1 MTTPSP
7 HRARRAAAALSRFLP
22 CAALLPLLLLLL
34 AGCAGSPPPSTV
46 LLALPTLGD
55 AGPAGAPAAPTAQSL
70 DPQRPVLV
78 VRRVVLPEYLLARR
92 VRFRANDTTVDD
104 WPGTFWAERI
114 EVGMTR
120 ELAGALRAALPGWT
134 LCNASCTDGSDGAA
148 QPRAWA
154 LRLEFAPLDY
164 RRDRRELFTVA
175 RASLEAPDG
184 ITLQRSERR
193 YTLQAAADTPQAHA
207 AVLGELL
214 RRVAADVAPALPV
227 TAAATAR

>member
-7 HRARRAAAALSRFLP
+7 HRARRAAAALSLTLP
-22 CAALLPLLLLLL
+22 LLLL
-34 AGCAGSPPPSTV
+34 AGCAGSPPPNTV
-46 LLALPTLGD
+46 LLALPTLG
-55 AGPAGAPAAPTAQSL
+55 APEAGAAEAAAATALAGSPGAQ
-70 DPQRPVLV
+70 QPVLV
-78 VRRVVLPEYLLARR
+78 VRRVALPEYLLARR

-120 ELAGALRAALPGWT
+120 ELAGALRARLPGWT
-134 LCNASCTDGSDGAA
+134 LCNASCTEGSDGAA

-164 RRDRRELFTVA
+164 RRDRRELVTVA

-184 ITLQRSERR
+184 TTQQRSERR

-214 RRVAADVAPALPV
+214 QRVAADVAPALPV
-227 TAAATAR
+227 AAAATAR